1 MTECKHLGCNR
12 KPNRRQLCTGHYR
25 QLMGY
30 VCKVPGCERQVYK
43 FRACSRH
50 LQDPTADVKPARE
63 LKPKQE
69 RPLTKAENESI
80 DLDDFWEWVKIEL
93 KLESN
98 KKITTEKTAHK
109 H

>member
-1 MTECKHLGCNR
+1 
-12 KPNRRQLCTGHYR
+12 
-25 QLMGY
+25 MGY
-30 VCKVPGCERQVYK
+30 VCRVMDCPRPVYK
-43 FRACSRH
+43 LRLCSRH
-50 LQDPTADVKPARE
+50 LEDPAAPVRPARE
-63 LKPKQE
+63 LKPKLE
-69 RPLTKAENESI
+69 REKPLTKDELAGI